1 MTHAASLGG
10 VFISA
15 LEPVLGA
22 APQKT
27 AETAPTTTTIR
38 VYNHMSQSNTAS
50 TSFLARMPLWQQIL
64 FGLVLGVVI
73 GMLFKSVAL
82 ALAPIGALF
91 LNAIK
96 MLIVPLVFVSLVAGI
111 TSMSDSAKLGRISVK
126 TIAIYLITTAF
137 AVSIGLLFGTL
148 FSPGEGMQMVANGTM
163 EAKQAPSLVEILVG
177 LVPTNPV
184 TAFAEG
190 NILQI
195 IVFAIA
201 LGLSMNLVG
210 EKAAPTIRLFDSLA
224 EVLYK
229 LTDLVMRFA
238 PIGVFALIA
247 GVVASHGIEV
257 LLPLAGVI
265 GVIYLASLAHLLL
278 IYGGLIGGLARLS
291 PLRFFRGIAP
301 ALAVAFSTSSSSGT
315 LPVSIECARKNLGV
329 SQGVAGFVLPVGATI
344 NMDGTAIYQ
353 GVLALFI
360 AQAFGIDLNA
370 GQYLMIILTATLAS
384 IGTAGIPGAGL
395 IMLGLVL
402 SSVGLPLEG
411 VALIAGID
419 RILDMARTTVNV
431 AGDLMTTTLVA
442 RSEKELDREIY
453 NSDNVA

>member
-1 MTHAASLGG
+1 
-10 VFISA
+10 
-15 LEPVLGA
+15 
-22 APQKT
+22 
-27 AETAPTTTTIR
+27 
-38 VYNHMSQSNTAS
+38 MSQSNTAS
-50 TSFLARMPLWQQIL
+50 SSFLARVPLWQQIL
-64 FGLVLGVVI
+64 VGLVLGVVI
-73 GMLFKSVAL
+73 GMLFKSLAL
-82 ALAPIGALF
+82 ALAPVGALF

-111 TSMSDSAKLGRISVK
+111 TAMSDSAKLGRISVK

-137 AVSIGLLFGTL
+137 AVSIGLAFGTL
-148 FSPGEGMQMVANGTM
+148 FSPGEGMNMVASGSE
-163 EAKQAPSLVEILVG
+163 EAKQAPSLVQILVG

-184 TAFAEG
+184 MAFAEG

-201 LGLSMNLVG
+201 LGVSMNLVG
-210 EKAAPTIRLFDSLA
+210 EKAAPVVRLFDSLA
-224 EVLYK
+224 EVFYK

-265 GVIYLASLAHLLL
+265 GVIYLASIAHMLL

-384 IGTAGIPGAGL
+384 VGTAGVPGAGL

-402 SSVGLPLEG
+402 TSVGLPLEG

-431 AGDLMTTTLVA
+431 AGDLMTTTLVGS
-442 RSEKELDREIY
+442 SEKELDREIY
-453 NSDNVA
+453 NSDNAA

>member
-1 MTHAASLGG
+1 
-10 VFISA
+10 
-15 LEPVLGA
+15 
-22 APQKT
+22 
-27 AETAPTTTTIR
+27 
-38 VYNHMSQSNTAS
+38 MSQSNTAS
-50 TSFLARMPLWQQIL
+50 PSLLARVPLWQQIL
-64 FGLVLGVVI
+64 VGLVLGVVI
-73 GMLFKSVAL
+73 GMLYKPGAL
-82 ALAPIGALF
+82 ALAPVGALF

-96 MLIVPLVFVSLVAGI
+96 MLIVPLVFISLVAGI
-111 TSMSDSAKLGRISVK
+111 TAMSDSAKLGRISVK

-137 AVSIGLLFGTL
+137 AVSIGLAFGTL
-148 FSPGEGMQMVANGTM
+148 FSPGEGMHMVASGSA
-163 EAKQAPSLVEILVG
+163 EAKQAPSLVQILVG

-201 LGLSMNLVG
+201 LGVSMNLVG
-210 EKAAPTIRLFDSLA
+210 EKAAPAIRLFDSLA

-265 GVIYLASLAHLLL
+265 GVIYLASIAHMLLV
-278 IYGGLIGGLARLS
+278 YGSLIGGLARLS

-360 AQAFGIDLNA
+360 AQAFGIDLSA

-384 IGTAGIPGAGL
+384 VGTAGIPGAGL

-431 AGDLMTTTLVA
+431 TGDLMTTALVA
-442 RSEKELDREIY
+442 RSENELDRDVY
-453 NSDNVA
+453 NSDNEA

>member
-1 MTHAASLGG
+1 
-10 VFISA
+10 
-15 LEPVLGA
+15 
-22 APQKT
+22 
-27 AETAPTTTTIR
+27 
-38 VYNHMSQSNTAS
+38 MSQSNTAS
-50 TSFLARMPLWQQIL
+50 SSFLARVPLWQQIL
-64 FGLVLGVVI
+64 VGLVLGVVV
-73 GMLFKSVAL
+73 GMLFKSL
-82 ALAPIGALF
+82 ALGLAPVGALF

-111 TSMSDSAKLGRISVK
+111 TAMSDSAKLGRISVK
-126 TIAIYLITTAF
+126 TIAIYLVTTAF
-137 AVSIGLLFGTL
+137 AVSIGLAFGTL
-148 FSPGEGMQMVANGTM
+148 FSPGDGMNMVASGSE
-163 EAKQAPSLVEILVG
+163 EAKQAPSLVQILVG

-184 TAFAEG
+184 MAFAEG

-201 LGLSMNLVG
+201 LGVSMNLVG
-210 EKAAPTIRLFDSLA
+210 EKAAPVVRFFDSLA
-224 EVLYK
+224 EVFYK

-265 GVIYLASLAHLLL
+265 GVIYLASIAHMLL

-384 IGTAGIPGAGL
+384 VGTAGVPGAGL

-402 SSVGLPLEG
+402 TSVGLPLEG

-431 AGDLMTTTLVA
+431 AGDLMTTTLVGS
-442 RSEKELDREIY
+442 SEKELDREIY
-453 NSDNVA
+453 NSDNAA

>member
-1 MTHAASLGG
+1 
-10 VFISA
+10 
-15 LEPVLGA
+15 
-22 APQKT
+22 
-27 AETAPTTTTIR
+27 
-38 VYNHMSQSNTAS
+38 
-50 TSFLARMPLWQQIL
+50 MPLWQQIL
-64 FGLVLGVVI
+64 IGLGLGVLTGV
-73 GMLFKSVAL
+73 LFKADAL
-82 ALAPIGALF
+82 VLAPIGTLF

-111 TSMSDSAKLGRISVK
+111 TAMSDSAKLGRISVK

-137 AVSIGLLFGTL
+137 AVSIGLLFGAL
-148 FSPGEGMQMVANGTM
+148 FTPGEGMNMVASAAQET
-163 EAKQAPSLVEILVG
+163 KQAPSLVQILVG

-184 TAFAEG
+184 AAFAEG

-201 LGLSMNLVG
+201 LGVSMNLIG
-210 EKAAPTIRLFDSLA
+210 EKAAPAVKLFDSLA
-224 EVLYK
+224 EVFYK
-229 LTDLVMRFA
+229 LTDLVMRCA
-238 PIGVFALIA
+238 PIGVFVLIA

-265 GVIYLASLAHLLL
+265 GVIYLASITHMLLV
-278 IYGGLIGGLARLS
+278 YGGLLGLLARLS
-291 PLRFFRGIAP
+291 PLRFFKGVAP
-301 ALAVAFSTSSSSGT
+301 ALAVAFSTSSSAGT

-384 IGTAGIPGAGL
+384 IGTAGVPGAGL

-402 SSVGLPLEG
+402 TSVGLPLEG

-431 AGDLMTTTLVA
+431 AGDLMTTTLVGS
-442 RSEKELDREIY
+442 SEKELDREIY
-453 NSDNVA
+453 NSDNAQ

>member
-1 MTHAASLGG
+1 
-10 VFISA
+10 
-15 LEPVLGA
+15 
-22 APQKT
+22 
-27 AETAPTTTTIR
+27 
-38 VYNHMSQSNTAS
+38 MSQSNTAS
-50 TSFLARMPLWQQIL
+50 PSLLARVPLWQQIL
-64 FGLVLGVVI
+64 VGLVLGVVV
-73 GMLFKSVAL
+73 GMLYKPGAL
-82 ALAPIGALF
+82 ALAPVGALF

-96 MLIVPLVFVSLVAGI
+96 MLIVPLVFISLVAGI
-111 TSMSDSAKLGRISVK
+111 TAMSDSAKLGRISVK

-137 AVSIGLLFGTL
+137 AVSIGLAFGTL
-148 FSPGEGMQMVANGTM
+148 FSPGEGMHMVASGSA
-163 EAKQAPSLVEILVG
+163 EAKQAPSLVQILVG

-201 LGLSMNLVG
+201 LGVSMNLVG
-210 EKAAPTIRLFDSLA
+210 EKAAPAIRLFDSLA

-265 GVIYLASLAHLLL
+265 GVIYLASIAHMLLV
-278 IYGGLIGGLARLS
+278 YGSLIGGLARLS

-360 AQAFGIDLNA
+360 AQAFGIDLSA

-384 IGTAGIPGAGL
+384 VGTAGIPGAGL

-431 AGDLMTTTLVA
+431 TGDLMTTTLVA
-442 RSEKELDREIY
+442 RSENELDRDVY
-453 NSDNVA
+453 NSDNEA

>member
-1 MTHAASLGG
+1 
-10 VFISA
+10 
-15 LEPVLGA
+15 
-22 APQKT
+22 
-27 AETAPTTTTIR
+27 
-38 VYNHMSQSNTAS
+38 MSQSNTAS
-50 TSFLARMPLWQQIL
+50 PSFLARVPLWQQI
-64 FGLVLGVVI
+64 FVGLVLGVVV

-111 TSMSDSAKLGRISVK
+111 TAMSDSAKLGRISVK

-137 AVSIGLLFGTL
+137 AVSIGLAFGTL
-148 FSPGEGMQMVANGTM
+148 FSPGEGMNMVASGSE
-163 EAKQAPSLVEILVG
+163 EAKQAPSLVQILVG

-201 LGLSMNLVG
+201 LGVSMNLVG
-210 EKAAPTIRLFDSLA
+210 EKAAPVVRLFDSLA
-224 EVLYK
+224 EVFYK

-265 GVIYLASLAHLLL
+265 GVIYLASIAHMLL

-384 IGTAGIPGAGL
+384 VGTAGVPGAGL

-402 SSVGLPLEG
+402 TSVGLPLEG

-431 AGDLMTTTLVA
+431 AGDLMTTTLVGS
-442 RSEKELDREIY
+442 SEKELDREIY
-453 NSDNVA
+453 NSDNAA

>member
-1 MTHAASLGG
+1 
-10 VFISA
+10 
-15 LEPVLGA
+15 
-22 APQKT
+22 
-27 AETAPTTTTIR
+27 
-38 VYNHMSQSNTAS
+38 MSQSNTAS
-50 TSFLARMPLWQQIL
+50 SSFLARVPLWQQIL
-64 FGLVLGVVI
+64 VGLVLGVVV
-73 GMLFKSVAL
+73 GMLFKSL
-82 ALAPIGALF
+82 ALGLAPVGALF

-111 TSMSDSAKLGRISVK
+111 TAMSDSAKLGRISVK
-126 TIAIYLITTAF
+126 TIAIYLVTTAF
-137 AVSIGLLFGTL
+137 AVSIGLAFGTL
-148 FSPGEGMQMVANGTM
+148 FSPGDGMNMVASGSE
-163 EAKQAPSLVEILVG
+163 EAKQAPSLVQILVG

-184 TAFAEG
+184 MAFAEG

-201 LGLSMNLVG
+201 LGVSMNLIG
-210 EKAAPTIRLFDSLA
+210 EKAAPVVRFFDSLA
-224 EVLYK
+224 EVFYK

-265 GVIYLASLAHLLL
+265 GVIYLASIAHMLL

-384 IGTAGIPGAGL
+384 VGTAGVPGAGL

-402 SSVGLPLEG
+402 TSVGLPLEG

-431 AGDLMTTTLVA
+431 AGDLMTTTLVGS
-442 RSEKELDREIY
+442 SEKELDREIY
-453 NSDNVA
+453 NSDNAA

>member
-1 MTHAASLGG
+1 
-10 VFISA
+10 
-15 LEPVLGA
+15 
-22 APQKT
+22 
-27 AETAPTTTTIR
+27 
-38 VYNHMSQSNTAS
+38 MSQSNTAS
-50 TSFLARMPLWQQIL
+50 PSLLARVPLWQQIL
-64 FGLVLGVVI
+64 VGLVLGVVV
-73 GMLFKSVAL
+73 GMLYKPGAL
-82 ALAPIGALF
+82 ALAPVGALF

-96 MLIVPLVFVSLVAGI
+96 MLIVPLVFISLVAGI
-111 TSMSDSAKLGRISVK
+111 TAMSDSAKLGRISVK

-137 AVSIGLLFGTL
+137 AVSIGLAFGTL
-148 FSPGEGMQMVANGTM
+148 FSPGEGMHMVASGSA
-163 EAKQAPSLVEILVG
+163 EAKQAPSLVQILVG

-201 LGLSMNLVG
+201 LGVSMNLVG
-210 EKAAPTIRLFDSLA
+210 EKAAPAIRLFDSLA

-265 GVIYLASLAHLLL
+265 GVIYLASIAHMLLV
-278 IYGGLIGGLARLS
+278 YGSLIGGLARLS

-360 AQAFGIDLNA
+360 AQAFGIDLSA

-384 IGTAGIPGAGL
+384 VGTAGIPGAGL

-431 AGDLMTTTLVA
+431 TGDLMTTALVA
-442 RSEKELDREIY
+442 RSENELDRDVY
-453 NSDNVA
+453 NSDNEA

>member
-1 MTHAASLGG
+1 
-10 VFISA
+10 
-15 LEPVLGA
+15 
-22 APQKT
+22 
-27 AETAPTTTTIR
+27 
-38 VYNHMSQSNTAS
+38 MSQSNTGWC
-50 TSFLARMPLWQQIL
+50 SFLARVPLWQQIL
-64 FGLVLGVVI
+64 VGLVLGVVV
-73 GMLFKSVAL
+73 GMLFKSL
-82 ALAPIGALF
+82 ALGLAPVGALF

-111 TSMSDSAKLGRISVK
+111 TAMSDSAKLGRISVK

-137 AVSIGLLFGTL
+137 AVSIGLAFGTL
-148 FSPGEGMQMVANGTM
+148 FSPGEGMNMVASGSE
-163 EAKQAPSLVEILVG
+163 EAKQAPSLVQILVG

-201 LGLSMNLVG
+201 LGVSMNLVG
-210 EKAAPTIRLFDSLA
+210 EKAAPVVRLFDSLA
-224 EVLYK
+224 EVFYK

-265 GVIYLASLAHLLL
+265 GVIYLASIAHMLL

-384 IGTAGIPGAGL
+384 IGTAGVPGAGL

-402 SSVGLPLEG
+402 TSVGLPLEG

-431 AGDLMTTTLVA
+431 AGDLMTTTLVGS
-442 RSEKELDREIY
+442 SEKELDREIY
-453 NSDNVA
+453 NSDNAA

>member
-1 MTHAASLGG
+1 
-10 VFISA
+10 
-15 LEPVLGA
+15 
-22 APQKT
+22 
-27 AETAPTTTTIR
+27 
-38 VYNHMSQSNTAS
+38 MSQSNTAS
-50 TSFLARMPLWQQIL
+50 PSLLARVPLWQQIL
-64 FGLVLGVVI
+64 IGLVLGVVV
-73 GMLFKSVAL
+73 GMLFKSGAL
-82 ALAPIGALF
+82 ALAPVGALF

-111 TSMSDSAKLGRISVK
+111 TAMSDSAKLGRISVK
-126 TIAIYLITTAF
+126 TIAIYLVSTAF
-137 AVSIGLLFGTL
+137 AVSIGLAFGTL
-148 FSPGEGMQMVANGTM
+148 FSPGEGMNMVASGTQ
-163 EAKQAPSLVEILVG
+163 EAKQAPSLVQILVG

-184 TAFAEG
+184 MAFAEG

-201 LGLSMNLVG
+201 LGVSMNLIG
-210 EKAAPTIRLFDSLA
+210 EKAAPVVKLFDSLA
-224 EVLYK
+224 EVFYK

-265 GVIYLASLAHLLL
+265 GVIYLASIAHMLL

-384 IGTAGIPGAGL
+384 VGTAGVPGAGL

-402 SSVGLPLEG
+402 TSVGLPLEG

-431 AGDLMTTTLVA
+431 AGDLMTTTLVGS
-442 RSEKELDREIY
+442 SEKELDREIY
-453 NSDNVA
+453 NSDNAA

>member
-1 MTHAASLGG
+1 
-10 VFISA
+10 
-15 LEPVLGA
+15 
-22 APQKT
+22 
-27 AETAPTTTTIR
+27 
-38 VYNHMSQSNTAS
+38 MSQSTTFS
-50 TSFLARMPLWQQIL
+50 LGFLRRMPLWQQIL
-64 FGLVLGVVI
+64 IGLGLGVLT
-73 GMLFKSVAL
+73 GMLFKADAL
-82 ALAPIGALF
+82 VLAPIGTLF

-111 TSMSDSAKLGRISVK
+111 TAMSDSAKLGRISVK
-126 TIAIYLITTAF
+126 TIAIYLVTTAF
-137 AVSIGLLFGTL
+137 AVSIGLLFGAL
-148 FSPGEGMQMVANGTM
+148 FAPGEGMNMVASGIQET
-163 EAKQAPSLVEILVG
+163 KQAPSLVQILVG

-201 LGLSMNLVG
+201 LGVSMNLIG
-210 EKAAPTIRLFDSLA
+210 EKAAPAVKLFDSLA
-224 EVLYK
+224 EVFYK
-229 LTDLVMRFA
+229 LTDLVMRCA

-257 LLPLAGVI
+257 LLPLASVI
-265 GVIYLASLAHLLL
+265 GVIYLASIAHMLLV
-278 IYGGLIGGLARLS
+278 YGGLLAMLARLS
-291 PLRFFRGIAP
+291 PLRFFKGVAP
-301 ALAVAFSTSSSSGT
+301 ALAVAFSTSSSAGT

-360 AQAFGIDLNA
+360 AQAFGVDLNG

-384 IGTAGIPGAGL
+384 IGTAGVPGAGL

-402 SSVGLPLEG
+402 TSVGLPLEG

-431 AGDLMTTTLVA
+431 AGDLMTTTLVGS
-442 RSEKELDREIY
+442 SEKELDRDIY
-453 NSDNVA
+453 NSDNAQ

>member
-1 MTHAASLGG
+1 
-10 VFISA
+10 
-15 LEPVLGA
+15 
-22 APQKT
+22 
-27 AETAPTTTTIR
+27 
-38 VYNHMSQSNTAS
+38 MSQSTTAS
-50 TSFLARMPLWQQIL
+50 RRFLGGMPLWQQIL
-64 FGLVLGVVI
+64 IGLALGVLV
-73 GMLFKSVAL
+73 GLLFKD
-82 ALAPIGALF
+82 LAPFLTPLGALF

-111 TSMSDSAKLGRISVK
+111 TCMQDTAKLGRISAK
-126 TIAIYLITTAF
+126 TIAIYLVTTAF
-137 AVSIGLLFGTL
+137 AVSIGLLFGAL
-148 FSPGEGMQMVANGTM
+148 FTPGEGMNMVASAGT
-163 EAKQAPSLVEILVG
+163 EAKQAPSLVQILVG
-177 LVPTNPV
+177 LVPANPV
-184 TAFAEG
+184 AAFAEG

-201 LGLSMNLVG
+201 LGVSMNLVG
-210 EKAAPTIRLFDSLA
+210 EKAAPAVKLFNSLA
-224 EVLYK
+224 EVFYK

-247 GVVASHGIEV
+247 GVVAAHGIEV

-265 GVIYLASLAHLLL
+265 GVIYLASIAHLLL
-278 IYGGLIGGLARLS
+278 VYGGLLGLFARLS
-291 PLRFFRGIAP
+291 PLRFFQGIAP

-329 SQGVAGFVLPVGATI
+329 SEGVAGFVLPVGATI

-384 IGTAGIPGAGL
+384 IGTAGVPGAGL

-402 SSVGLPLEG
+402 TSVGLPLEG

-431 AGDLMTTTLVA
+431 AGDLMTTTLVGS
-442 RSEKELDREIY
+442 SENELDRDIY
-453 NSDNVA
+453 NSSNKE